1 MPKVI
6 VYAPQGSGKTLH
18 AQALMQ
24 HFGCSA
30 LIDEWR
36 TGTPVLENAL
46 ALTNDTSVLDRA
58 DLANVYH
65 LNQALLELQNST
77 TNVDNNASL
86 SV

>member
-6 VYAPQGSGKTLH
+6 IYAPQGAGKTLH
-18 AQALMQ
+18 VQALMQ

-30 LIDEWR
+30 LIDEWH
-36 TGTPVLENAL
+36 TGEPILENAL
-46 ALTNDTSVLDRA
+46 ALTNDESVFDRT

-65 LNQALLELQNST
+65 LKEALLDLQNST
-77 TNVDNNASL
+77 VNVDNNASL